1 MLKFYFSH
9 NQIKNEDKDPLYL
22 KRPYIIHMSNPQ
34 ESKDIFSICTKN
46 VEKFFSEV
54 EKTTPKYQESAAELQ
69 KNYIAAWKNVINSAI
84 ALEQEYASKAGLR
97 VDVPDAAMDAVR
109 TITKQASDALE
120 AQNKAVANSAEAT
133 RQAFNAFNE
142 NTKSF
147 ASLNRNIMGFMMSV
161 LEKRPNS

>member
-1 MLKFYFSH
+1 
-9 NQIKNEDKDPLYL
+9 
-22 KRPYIIHMSNPQ
+22 MSNPQ
-34 ESKDIFSICTKN
+34 ESKDIFSVCTKN

-54 EKTTPKYQESAAELQ
+54 EKLTPKYQESAGELQ

-84 ALEQEYASKAGLR
+84 ALEQEYATKAGLR
-97 VDVPDAAMDAVR
+97 VDVPDAAMEAVR
-109 TITKQASDALE
+109 TITRQASDALE

-133 RQAFNAFNE
+133 KQAFNAFNE

-147 ASLNRNIMGFMMSV
+147 ASLNRNIMGYMMSV

>member
-1 MLKFYFSH
+1 
-9 NQIKNEDKDPLYL
+9 
-22 KRPYIIHMSNPQ
+22 MSNPQ

-54 EKTTPKYQESAAELQ
+54 EKSVPKYQESAAELQ

-84 ALEQEYASKAGLR
+84 ALEQEYATKAGLR
-97 VDVPDAAMDAVR
+97 VDVPEATIDAVR
-109 TITKQASDALE
+109 TITRQTSDALA
-120 AQNKAVANSAEAT
+120 AQNKAVTNSSEAT
-133 RQAFNAFNE
+133 KQAFNAFNE

-161 LEKRPNS
+161 LEKRPTT